1 MNLPVFRDLKQKN
14 LILGSKSPRRK
25 ELLQQLGLTFTV
37 RTKEVDEVWPQETP
51 VGQIAEYLSTLKA
64 NAFEGELTP
73 NEIVL
78 CADTTVVVEGE
89 VLNKPENFE
98 HAQNMLQKL
107 SGKTHQVISGICVK
121 SHEKHLSQSCVTE
134 VNMRE
139 ISREEIDYYINT
151 FKPYDKAGSYGIQEW
166 IGAVAITS
174 IKGSYNNVVGL
185 PTHLVKPMLIE
196 LC

>member
-37 RTKEVDEVWPQETP
+37 RTKEVDEVWPEETP

-98 HAQNMLQKL
+98 HAQSMLQKL

-121 SHEKHLSQSCVTE
+121 SHEKHVSQSCVTE
-134 VNMRE
+134 VNMRD

>member
-98 HAQNMLQKL
+98 HAQSMLQKL

-121 SHEKHLSQSCVTE
+121 SHEKHVSQSCVTE
-134 VNMRE
+134 VNMRD
-139 ISREEIDYYINT
+139 ISREEIDYYINM

>member
-64 NAFEGELTP
+64 KAFEGELTA

-107 SGKTHQVISGICVK
+107 SGKTHQVISGICMK
-121 SHEKHLSQSCVTE
+121 SHEKHVSQSCVTE
-134 VNMRE
+134 VNMRD

>member
-64 NAFEGELTP
+64 NAFEGELIA

-134 VNMRE
+134 VNMRD